1 MAGPSTRADDER
13 LLWLLAARGAAA
25 GFGLTAEAV
34 RTATNRVR
42 DADLRESGGEA
53 DQETIRG
60 IVSPPNVD
68 LVAGCYQ
75 WGA

>member
-13 LLWLLAARGAAA
+13 LLWLLAARGAGWTARAAAA
-25 GFGLTAEAV
+25 GFGLTAESV

-42 DADLRESGGEA
+42 DADLRESGEP
-53 DQETIRG
+53 I
-60 IVSPPNVD
+60 D